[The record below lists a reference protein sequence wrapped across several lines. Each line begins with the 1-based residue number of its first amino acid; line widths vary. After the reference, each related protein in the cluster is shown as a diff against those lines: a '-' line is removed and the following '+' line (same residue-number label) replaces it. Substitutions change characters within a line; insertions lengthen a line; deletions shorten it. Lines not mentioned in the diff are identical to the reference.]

1 MKLNNKEDLFAY
13 NKLCF
18 WIIGMAYWK
27 ESFKY
32 RIFTT
37 ISITATILFYIFATW
52 DLYLCIFV
60 KKSVAL
66 AMANLTSYLAH
77 VLAVYRYT
85 VLIRKITELEK
96 LLNFLNEK
104 SFQPHKSYTQII
116 RNKWISKNTFM
127 ILLTIAL
134 GIFSLMFWVI
144 SPFFDSAKSGEYNF
158 AQPSY
163 IPIDFHQHPH
173 LFYISYIFIFFA
185 ICISSSV
192 YMSTSLFFLSLI
204 LFLSSEFEILSES
217 FSRVIFETKKN
228 VKLVKNENEFIYSLR
243 DVLKKVIQR
252 HVLLLE

>member
-27 ESFKY
+27 ESLKY

-37 ISITATILFYIFATW
+37 ISFTASILFYIFATW

-60 KKSVAL
+60 NKSVKL

-77 VLAVYRYT
+77 VLAVYRFI
-85 VLIRKITELEK
+85 VLIQKINELEK
-96 LLNFLNEK
+96 LMNFLNEK
-104 SFQPHKSYTQII
+104 SFQSNQSYAQIL
-116 RNKWISKNTFM
+116 RNKWIVKNTLM

-144 SPFFDSAKSGEYNF
+144 SPFFDGEKSGEYNF
-158 AQPSY
+158 AQPTY
-163 IPIDFHQHPH
+163 IPIDFHLHPH
-173 LFYISYIFIFFA
+173 LFYFSYIFIFFA

-204 LFLSSEFEILSES
+204 LFLSSEFEIVSES
-217 FSRVIFETKKN
+217 FSRAIFETKEK
-228 VKLVKNENEFIYSLR
+228 VKLVKNKNDFIYNLR
-243 DVLKKVIQR
+243 DSLKIIIQR

>member
-1 MKLNNKEDLFAY
+1 MKLNNKEDFFAY

-37 ISITATILFYIFATW
+37 ISITVTILFYIFATW

-60 KKSVAL
+60 KKSVTL
-66 AMANLTSYLAH
+66 SMANLTSYLSH
-77 VLAVYRYT
+77 VLAVYRYI
-85 VLIRKITELEK
+85 VLIRKITELKK
-96 LLNFLNEK
+96 LINFLNKK
-104 SFQPHKSYTQII
+104 SFQHQQSYTQIL
-116 RNKWISKNTFM
+116 RNRWISKNTFM

-134 GIFSLMFWVI
+134 GIFSLLFWAV
-144 SPFFDSAKSGEYNF
+144 SSVFDSEKSGGYNF
-158 AQPSY
+158 AQPTH
-163 IPIDFHQHPH
+163 IPIDFHLHPN
-173 LFYISYIFIFFA
+173 LFYFSYIFVFFA

-217 FSRVIFETKKN
+217 FSRVICEAKEK
-228 VKLVKNENEFIYSLR
+228 VKLAKNKNDFIYNLR
-243 DVLKKVIQR
+243 DVLHKVIQR
-252 HVLLLE
+252 HVILLE